1 MKNKRCLSIDIFE
14 KKIKKMHHHKH
25 KLTDIDI
32 NHSELTSLLQTTSF
46 NGMLSTDRSTK
57 SHISHNDNNY
67 YLTSVKDFL
76 TKKVNVKL
84 KNKTATKTFLPNDD
98 YLHFEYFTFVPKTN
112 NNKQKKLPKIT
123 LRTKPNKKFKPFK
136 MESLSKVNESIM
148 KDIKKRISMNNDR
161 SITTTTKEMETRR
174 EITVPNS
181 PRNEKKIEIKTKTS
195 KNEFDCINPR
205 ICFPSVIS
213 DLKFMSDIYIQNL
226 NYQKAFL
233 RGKYSM
239 KKSIG

>member
-84 KNKTATKTFLPNDD
+84 KNKTATKTFLPNND
-98 YLHFEYFTFVPKTN
+98 YLHFEYFTFVPKSN
-112 NNKQKKLPKIT
+112 NNKQKILPKLKIQ
-123 LRTKPNKKFKPFK
+123 PNQKFKPIR
-136 MESLSKVNESIM
+136 MNSLSKVNDSIM
-148 KDIKKRISMNNDR
+148 RSIKKKISMSNER
-161 SITTTTKEMETRR
+161 SITTTTKEIELRKV
-174 EITVPNS
+174 ITVPNS
-181 PRNEKKIEIKTKTS
+181 PRNHKKIEKKIKAK

-213 DLKFMSDIYIQNL
+213 DIKYMSDIYTQNL

-233 RGKYSM
+233 REKYKL
-239 KKSIG
+239 KKSKE

>member
-46 NGMLSTDRSTK
+46 NGLLSTDRSTK
-57 SHISHNDNNY
+57 SHISHNDQNY

-98 YLHFEYFTFVPKTN
+98 YLHFEYFTFVPKSN
-112 NNKQKKLPKIT
+112 NNKQKILPKLKIQ
-123 LRTKPNKKFKPFK
+123 PNQKFKPIK
-136 MESLSKVNESIM
+136 MNSLSKVNDSIM
-148 KDIKKRISMNNDR
+148 RSIKKKISMSNER
-161 SITTTTKEMETRR
+161 SITTTTKEIEMRK

-181 PRNEKKIEIKTKTS
+181 PRNHKKIEKKIKAK

-213 DLKFMSDIYIQNL
+213 DIKYMSDIYTQNL

-233 RGKYSM
+233 REKYKL
-239 KKSIG
+239 KKSKE

>member
-84 KNKTATKTFLPNDD
+84 KNKTATKTFLPNND
-98 YLHFEYFTFVPKTN
+98 YLHFEYFTFVPKSN
-112 NNKQKKLPKIT
+112 NNKQKILPKLKIQ
-123 LRTKPNKKFKPFK
+123 PNQKFKPIK
-136 MESLSKVNESIM
+136 MNSLSKVNDSIM
-148 KDIKKRISMNNDR
+148 RSIKKKISMSNER
-161 SITTTTKEMETRR
+161 SITTTTKEIELRKV
-174 EITVPNS
+174 ITVPNS
-181 PRNEKKIEIKTKTS
+181 PRNHKKIEKKIKAK

-213 DLKFMSDIYIQNL
+213 DIKYMSDIYTQNL
-226 NYQKAFL
+226 NYQKAYL
-233 RGKYSM
+233 REKYKL
-239 KKSIG
+239 KKSKE

>member
-14 KKIKKMHHHKH
+14 KKIKKIHHHKH

-98 YLHFEYFTFVPKTN
+98 YLHFEYFTFVPKSN
-112 NNKQKKLPKIT
+112 NNKQKILPQLKIQ
-123 LRTKPNKKFKPFK
+123 PNQKFKPIK
-136 MESLSKVNESIM
+136 MNSLSKVNDSIM
-148 KDIKKRISMNNDR
+148 RSIKKKISMSNER
-161 SITTTTKEMETRR
+161 SITTTTKEIELRK

-181 PRNEKKIEIKTKTS
+181 PRNYKKIEKKIKAK

-213 DLKFMSDIYIQNL
+213 DIKYMSDIYTQNL

-233 RGKYSM
+233 REKYKL
-239 KKSIG
+239 KKSKE

>member
-46 NGMLSTDRSTK
+46 NGMLSTERSTK

-76 TKKVNVKL
+76 TKKVNEKL
-84 KNKTATKTFLPNDD
+84 KNKPATKTYVPNDD
-98 YLHFEYFTFVPKTN
+98 YLNFEYFTFVPKSN
-112 NNKQKKLPKIT
+112 NNKQKKLPKLKIQ
-123 LRTKPNKKFKPFK
+123 PNQKFKPIK
-136 MESLSKVNESIM
+136 MNSLSKVNDSIM
-148 KDIKKRISMNNDR
+148 RSIKKKISMSNER
-161 SITTTTKEMETRR
+161 SITTTTKEIELRK
-174 EITVPNS
+174 EIAVLNS
-181 PRNEKKIEIKTKTS
+181 PRNHKKIEKKIKAK

-213 DLKFMSDIYIQNL
+213 DIKYMSDIYTQNL

-233 RGKYSM
+233 REKYKL
-239 KKSIG
+239 KKSKE

>member
-57 SHISHNDNNY
+57 SHISHNDQNY

-98 YLHFEYFTFVPKTN
+98 YLHFEYFTFVPKSN
-112 NNKQKKLPKIT
+112 NNKQKILPKLKIQ
-123 LRTKPNKKFKPFK
+123 PNQKFKPIK
-136 MESLSKVNESIM
+136 MNSLSKVNDSIM
-148 KDIKKRISMNNDR
+148 RSIKKKISMSNER
-161 SITTTTKEMETRR
+161 SITTTTKEIEMRK

-181 PRNEKKIEIKTKTS
+181 PRNHKKIEKKIKAK

-213 DLKFMSDIYIQNL
+213 DIKYMSDIYTQNL

-233 RGKYSM
+233 REKYKM
-239 KKSIG
+239 KKSKE

>member
-57 SHISHNDNNY
+57 SHISHNDQNY

-98 YLHFEYFTFVPKTN
+98 YLHFEYFTFVPKSN
-112 NNKQKKLPKIT
+112 NNKQKILPKLKIQ
-123 LRTKPNKKFKPFK
+123 PNQKFKPIK
-136 MESLSKVNESIM
+136 MNSLSKVNDSIM
-148 KDIKKRISMNNDR
+148 RSIKKKISMSNER
-161 SITTTTKEMETRR
+161 SITTTTKEIELRK

-181 PRNEKKIEIKTKTS
+181 PRNYKKIEKKIKAK

-213 DLKFMSDIYIQNL
+213 DIKYMSDIYTQNL

-233 RGKYSM
+233 REKYKL
-239 KKSIG
+239 KKSKE

>member
-1 MKNKRCLSIDIFE
+1 MKNKRRLSSDYFE
-14 KKIKKMHHHKH
+14 IKMKKMHKHNNRFTDYDIHHP
-25 KLTDIDI
+25 
-32 NHSELTSLLQTTSF
+32 ELTSLLQTTSF
-46 NGMLSTDRSTK
+46 NGLSTTERSNR
-57 SHISHNDNNY
+57 SHISHNDKDY
-67 YLTSVKDFL
+67 FLISVKDFL
-76 TKKVNVKL
+76 TKKVKYKL
-84 KNKTATKTFLPNDD
+84 KNKTNTKSFLPKDD
-98 YLHFEYFTFVPKTN
+98 YLHFEYFTFVPKS

-161 SITTTTKEMETRR
+161 SITTTTKEIETRR
-174 EITVPNS
+174 ETVPNS
-181 PRNEKKIEIKTKTS
+181 PRNEKKIEIKTKTR

-213 DLKFMSDIYIQNL
+213 DLKYMSDIYTQNL

>member
-57 SHISHNDNNY
+57 SHISHKDQNY

-84 KNKTATKTFLPNDD
+84 KNKTATKTFLPNND
-98 YLHFEYFTFVPKTN
+98 YLHFEYFTFVPKSN
-112 NNKQKKLPKIT
+112 NNKQKILPKLKIQ
-123 LRTKPNKKFKPFK
+123 PNQKFKPIK
-136 MESLSKVNESIM
+136 MNSLSKVNDSIM
-148 KDIKKRISMNNDR
+148 RSIKKKISMSNER
-161 SITTTTKEMETRR
+161 SITTTTKEIELRKV
-174 EITVPNS
+174 ITVPNS
-181 PRNEKKIEIKTKTS
+181 PRNHKKIEKKIKAK

-213 DLKFMSDIYIQNL
+213 DIKYMSDIYTQNL
-226 NYQKAFL
+226 NYQKAYL
-233 RGKYSM
+233 REKYKL
-239 KKSIG
+239 KKSKE